1 VTNFGRARIQTGLSF
16 TQVATW
22 FINARKRVW
31 KPLIHQDASHD
42 ELTGV
47 ATMRSATRTQER
59 YGVASSDS
67 HSSTCTTDYADSQ
80 NDAGECESCCDDIG
94 SAVQHNVMMIDHHHQ
109 SRPPPPPA
117 ELPVPLAPAQ
127 FAGGYAPELGV
138 ADIISPGL
146 STAKKVCNVHVDDQF
161 QGLALFSTVFPTTTT
176 TSPCLSPMCI
186 YTPPPRVQRLTHLQK
201 LSCTEVHGVNTPV
214 YPLGGGSVSADKTS
228 RVLCTFGEFAQTFAL
243 SKHIVS
249 EAGLLIVPDEG
260 RVSSEN
266 F

>member
-1 VTNFGRARIQTGLSF
+1 MIPLHFIPSIRFCYNVTNLGRARFQTGLSF

-80 NDAGECESCCDDIG
+80 NDEGECESVQCCDDIG
-94 SAVQHNVMMIDHHHQ
+94 SAVQNNVMMIDHHH
-109 SRPPPPPA
+109 STPPPPPA
-117 ELPVPLAPAQ
+117 ELPVPLAPAHL
-127 FAGGYAPELGV
+127 AGGYAPEVGV
-138 ADIISPGL
+138 AHIISPWL
-146 STAKKVCNVHVDDQF
+146 SPANKVCNVHVDDQF

-176 TSPCLSPMCI
+176 TSTCLSPMCI
-186 YTPPPRVQRLTHLQK
+186 YTPPPRVQRLTHLQTF
-201 LSCTEVHGVNTPV
+201 SCTEAHDVNIPV
-214 YPLGGGSVSADKTS
+214 
-228 RVLCTFGEFAQTFAL
+228 CEIFC
-243 SKHIVS
+243 H
-249 EAGLLIVPDEG
+249 
-260 RVSSEN
+260 
-266 F
+266 